1 MPALIIT
8 DIHRISCEDLTVLV
22 TSQQA
27 CWLILGNICFFFFYF
42 LCEDRSS
49 LTIKVLVSQLCP
61 TLYDP
66 MDCSL
71 PGSLVHGILQ
81 ARIVEWV
88 AIPFSRGSFQPRD
101 QTQVSYIALTLER
114 SVLHF
119 ILYLIFL
126 SDINFAILKGGLA
139 SK

>member
-1 MPALIIT
+1 MKNKQDELKLLQHCLYP
-8 DIHRISCEDLTVLV
+8 ISRPLSGEKKV
-22 TSQQA
+22 
-27 CWLILGNICFFFFYF
+27 
-42 LCEDRSS
+42 
-49 LTIKVLVSQLCP
+49 KVLVVQLCP

-101 QTQVSYIALTLER
+101 QTQVSYIALNLER

>member
-1 MPALIIT
+1 MLT
-8 DIHRISCEDLTVLV
+8 DPRKHKL
-22 TSQQA
+22 
-27 CWLILGNICFFFFYF
+27 FFFSF

-49 LTIKVLVSQLCP
+49 LTIKVLVFWLSP

-71 PGSLVHGILQ
+71 PGSSVHGILQ

-88 AIPFSRGSFQPRD
+88 AIPFSRGSFQTRD
-101 QTQVSYIALTLER
+101 QTQVSYIALNLER

-126 SDINFAILKGGLA
+126 PDINFAILKGGLA

>member
-1 MPALIIT
+1 MLT
-8 DIHRISCEDLTVLV
+8 DPRKHKL
-22 TSQQA
+22 
-27 CWLILGNICFFFFYF
+27 FFFFF

-49 LTIKVLVSQLCP
+49 LTIKVLVFWLSP

-71 PGSLVHGILQ
+71 PGSSVHGILQ

-88 AIPFSRGSFQPRD
+88 AIPFSRGSFQTRD
-101 QTQVSYIALTLER
+101 QTQVSYIALNLER

-126 SDINFAILKGGLA
+126 PDINFAILKGGLA